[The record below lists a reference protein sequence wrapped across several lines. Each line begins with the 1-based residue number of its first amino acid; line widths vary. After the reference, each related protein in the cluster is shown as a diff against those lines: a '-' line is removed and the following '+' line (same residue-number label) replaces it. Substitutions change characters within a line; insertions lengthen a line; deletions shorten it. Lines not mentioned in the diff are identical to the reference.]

1 MVLVLRQ
8 TLDKNRYITSLKI
21 SGGIAELTVL
31 DSYAGLARFLCV
43 LLGNSLK
50 SRRRVWGK
58 ERMGMVGHNPAQAL
72 FPLDLAEIF
81 YKVTY

>member
-1 MVLVLRQ
+1 M
-8 TLDKNRYITSLKI
+8 
-21 SGGIAELTVL
+21 L
-31 DSYAGLARFLCV
+31 DSCAGLARFLCV
-43 LLGNSLK
+43 LLGNTVK

-58 ERMGMVGHNPAQAL
+58 ERMGRVQHNLAQAL